1 MSEVKTGKPPSLDVT
16 SAVECDV
23 CAGAHQT
30 AGKNLFYLV
39 WFFYECL
46 GCFMVVCDGLLGFGV
61 AIKLGFDSKMTLY

>member
-1 MSEVKTGKPPSLDVT
+1 MGKPPSLDVT

-30 AGKNLFYLV
+30 DGKNLFYLV

-46 GCFMVVCDGLLGFGV
+46 GCFMVVYRDGLLGFGV
-61 AIKLGFDSKMTLY
+61 ELGFDSKMTLY